1 MLSYHCYGG
10 FFSLVREVGSSVC
23 WPGLFVLVGGRDGI
37 LDGKECGSR
46 EWGNSF
52 FFLTYKLFG
61 FWISVLMGLLGDDE
75 VVD

>member
-1 MLSYHCYGG
+1 MEWAGI
-10 FFSLVREVGSSVC
+10 VC
-23 WPGLFVLVGGRDGI
+23 IGRGRDGI

-61 FWISVLMGLLGDDE
+61 FWISVLMGLLGDDD